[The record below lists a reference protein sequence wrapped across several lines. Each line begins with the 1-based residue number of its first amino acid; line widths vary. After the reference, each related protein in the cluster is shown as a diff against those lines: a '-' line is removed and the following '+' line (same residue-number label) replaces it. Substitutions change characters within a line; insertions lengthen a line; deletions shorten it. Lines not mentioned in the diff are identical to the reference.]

1 MILPPEMRLTDL
13 PPEVLLEILS
23 LVPTVD
29 LLQNVARVSK
39 MFYEYTKDPRAHID
53 VKFDMKVRFDSEQI
67 WIWFFKQHSLYLEGL
82 KVVAIFGVSLNL

>member
-53 VKFDMKVRFDSEQI
+53 VKFDMQVRFDSEQI
-67 WIWFFKQHSLYLEGL
+67 WFFKQNSLYLEGL